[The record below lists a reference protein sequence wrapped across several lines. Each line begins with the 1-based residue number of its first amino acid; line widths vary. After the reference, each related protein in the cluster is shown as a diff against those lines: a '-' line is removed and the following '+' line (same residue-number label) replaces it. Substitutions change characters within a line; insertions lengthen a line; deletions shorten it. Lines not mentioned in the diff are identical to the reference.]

1 MALYAFDGT
10 WNREQD
16 QAHYSKNSNVVK
28 FAKAYLGRKAVY
40 QKDGDALH
48 IVEDD
53 DTQYIDGVGT
63 RHGLAGKVAG
73 GIFGAGGRTRIREAV
88 KRVERKFAEGDR
100 DIDVIGFSR
109 GAALALH
116 FVNVLAD
123 DGIKTPDGKRI
134 KPRVRFLGL
143 WDVVASFG
151 IGIDVGPFAFQDIN
165 LGWKLKLPPIVDRC
179 FHAIA
184 TDERRETFRATRVQG
199 AYEVWFRGVHSDV
212 GGGNDNVA
220 LNNIPLAWMLRK
232 AAAVGVPV
240 DTKIAA
246 MLPVNA
252 DAAVRP
258 SKTDPEK
265 DPFRVIGPKERIH
278 HTVKVRKHQDCQ
290 NPPAGCLVETAELEA
305 KRISL
310 V

>member
-16 QAHYSKNSNVVK
+16 QAHYSRNSNVVK
-28 FAKAYLGRKAVY
+28 FAKAYLGRKVVY
-40 QKDGDALH
+40 QKDGDRVH
-48 IVEDD
+48 VVEDD

-63 RHGLAGKVAG
+63 RHGIAGKIAG

-88 KRVERKFAEGDR
+88 SRVERKFAEGDR
-100 DIDVIGFSR
+100 DIDVVGFSR

-123 DGIKTPDGKRI
+123 DGIKGPDGKRI

-151 IGIDVGPFAFQDIN
+151 VAKDIGPFAFHDIN

-212 GGGNDNVA
+212 GGGNENEG
-220 LNNIPLAWMLRK
+220 LNNIALAWMLRK
-232 AAAVGVPV
+232 AAAVGLPV
-240 DTKIAA
+240 DRDAA
-246 MLPVNA
+246 GKLPINA

-258 SKTDPEK
+258 SSKDLRK
-265 DPFRVIGPKERIH
+265 DPFRVIAPKEWIH
-278 HTVKVRKHQDCQ
+278 YTLRVRKHADCQ
-290 NPPAGCLVETAELEA
+290 NPPAGCQVETPELES

-310 V
+310 G